1 MICPFIFLI
10 IVKLLI
16 KITIKFFQSNIN
28 FNIYVK
34 TLSYSRHK
42 VFCFLYCEIIL
53 LDVMLKIG
61 RLSILCHESEFPF
74 FFSF

>member
-1 MICPFIFLI
+1 MIFPFIFLI

-34 TLSYSRHK
+34 TLSYPRHK
-42 VFCFLYCEIIL
+42 VFCVFFIVRLYY
-53 LDVMLKIG
+53 
-61 RLSILCHESEFPF
+61 
-74 FFSF
+74 